1 MRPITLRDPRPA
13 VGAAPTVRPLSAE
26 RLTRPLALFMATLVA
41 ALLSTTLAQGVRVV
55 DATGHEVVLAAPA
68 LRVVSMVPSHTETLC
83 ALGACDRL
91 VGRDTLSDAPAD
103 ALSAPTLGTAFAPD
117 LEALV
122 ALAPDLVLADA
133 FAGLEDA
140 LAPFG
145 IPVYAGTPQR
155 LSDLGPYVDDLGVL
169 LDLPLEAAALSNHL
183 ERGLEEVRLAV
194 AGADRPTVFVEIDAT
209 PYAAGPESLVGAI
222 VTIAGGDHVVDASLG
237 AYPQVDPEAVVA
249 ADPQVILLM
258 DAPYGVTAADVAA
271 RPGWADLRA
280 VRDGRVIELTQTETD
295 ALSRPGPRLVQAA
308 QALARRLHPERF

>member
-1 MRPITLRDPRPA
+1 MRPIFQPYPTDA
-13 VGAAPTVRPLSAE
+13 VGARRGQRFLAGAR
-26 RLTRPLALFMATLVA
+26 RLRLA
-41 ALLSTTLAQGVRVV
+41 ALCAFALATSLVPTAVAQSVRVV
-55 DATGHEVVLAAPA
+55 DDTGRDVVLAAPA

-91 VGRDTLSDAPAD
+91 VGRDALSDAPAD
-103 ALSAPTLGTAFAPD
+103 ALAAPTLGTAFAPD

-122 ALAPDLVLADA
+122 ALAPDLVLSDG

-145 IPVYAGTPQR
+145 IAVYAGTPQG
-155 LSDLGPYVDDLGVL
+155 LSDLGPYVDDLGAL
-169 LDLPLEAAALSNHL
+169 LGLPLEAAALADHL
-183 ERGLEEVRLAV
+183 ERGLEAVRVAV

-209 PYAAGPESLVGAI
+209 PYAAGPTSLVGAI
-222 VTIAGGDHVVDASLG
+222 VSIAGGEHVIDASLG
-237 AYPQVDPEAVVA
+237 AYPQVDPEAIVA
-249 ADPQVILLM
+249 ADPEVILLM

-280 VRDGRVIELTQTETD
+280 VRDGRVVELTQDETD

-308 QALARRLHPERF
+308 EALARRLHPGRF